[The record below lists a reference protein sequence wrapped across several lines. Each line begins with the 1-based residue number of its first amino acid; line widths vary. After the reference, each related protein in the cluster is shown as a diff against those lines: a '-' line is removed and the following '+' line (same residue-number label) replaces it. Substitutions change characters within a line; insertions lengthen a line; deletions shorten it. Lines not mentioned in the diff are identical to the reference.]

1 MKINIISVG
10 KLSNEYKQVALHYSK
25 MISWKLREIELT
37 HSKKLPEAQIK
48 SYEAQLIYENIINN
62 SYKIV
67 LDIPGKQLESEK
79 FSLIF
84 QNMMM
89 IGKDIDIIIG
99 GAYGLDNSIIKNAN
113 ITLSLSKMTL
123 PHQLVKIILLEQIYR
138 AQTILAKHPYHK

>member
-48 SYEAQLIYENIINN
+48 SYEAQLIYKNISNN

>member
-10 KLSNEYKQVALHYSK
+10 KLSSEYKQVALHYSK
-25 MISWKLREIELT
+25 MISWKLREIELI

-48 SYEAQLIYENIINN
+48 SYEAQLIYENISNN

-113 ITLSLSKMTL
+113 ITLSLSKMTM

-138 AQTILAKHPYHK
+138 AQTILVKHPYHK